1 MTFEHIV
8 QINDLTKPELPVLTR
23 FQVWE
28 GLVLRARR
36 PDKFLVGVDDYE
48 ILDQGPAYLKRSLQ
62 LPGLQVVDEVTFWHE
77 ARIEYRTQPTATLP
91 AATLVM
97 DIEEPSRHHCLS
109 VSGMKQRA
117 SRTAVIRC
125 PMTSIL
131 NRPIWPQTLRRFR
144 SFGSWPRQGYSDK
157 SHSFDGVGAY
167 PVREPTVEE

>member
-48 ILDQGPAYLKRSLQ
+48 ILDQGPAYLKRST
-62 LPGLQVVDEVTFWHE
+62 GLSQ
-77 ARIEYRTQPTATLP
+77 RPTSRPQHLSW
-91 AATLVM
+91 
-97 DIEEPSRHHCLS
+97 ISKSPSRHHCLS

-131 NRPIWPQTLRRFR
+131 NRPM
-144 SFGSWPRQGYSDK
+144 
-157 SHSFDGVGAY
+157 
-167 PVREPTVEE
+167 

>member
-97 DIEEPSRHHCLS
+97 DIEEPEP
-109 VSGMKQRA
+109 A
-117 SRTAVIRC
+117 SLFV
-125 PMTSIL
+125 
-131 NRPIWPQTLRRFR
+131 RFR
-144 SFGSWPRQGYSDK
+144 YETASIENRGDSMPYDQCLEQAYVATDIETIQIIRQLAET
-157 SHSFDGVGAY
+157 GVFC
-167 PVREPTVEE
+167 

>member
-62 LPGLQVVDEVTFWHE
+62 LPGLQVYALGGFVGGE
-77 ARIEYRTQPTATLP
+77 ALASAECGQPPAT
-91 AATLVM
+91 
-97 DIEEPSRHHCLS
+97 DR
-109 VSGMKQRA
+109 KRA
-117 SRTAVIRC
+117 
-125 PMTSIL
+125 
-131 NRPIWPQTLRRFR
+131 
-144 SFGSWPRQGYSDK
+144 
-157 SHSFDGVGAY
+157 
-167 PVREPTVEE
+167 

>member
-62 LPGLQVVDEVTFWHE
+62 LPGLHVVDEVTFWHE
-77 ARIEYRTQPTATLP
+77 ARIEYRTQPTANLP

-97 DIEEPSRHHCLS
+97 DMAETG
-109 VSGMKQRA
+109 V
-117 SRTAVIRC
+117 
-125 PMTSIL
+125 
-131 NRPIWPQTLRRFR
+131 FR
-144 SFGSWPRQGYSDK
+144 
-157 SHSFDGVGAY
+157 
-167 PVREPTVEE
+167 